1 MRSISRSDKNGSRRA
16 KRASLKYRE
25 PLSKRQE
32 VLMLPPLAQ
41 QPLSWESSVVGNLSQ
56 QQPTPSICSRLK
68 KGTWTD
74 EEDRT
79 LVDYICKHGEVN
91 WNTVEKESGFN
102 LCMKS
107 SCKLCWINHLRPDLK
122 KGPIT
127 AADEIE
133 TIVLF
138 NASIANKWSRIA
150 EEETNTTQAPNL
162 NNTVDEAHNLN
173 KFTPV
178 VEPKRYPIIGIKKCR
193 FRDPKGLFR
202 DPERVVSG
210 PESMVSGPKMIVW
223 DPIGSFRDP
232 KWWFHDPNVWFL
244 DQEMQVSGP

>member
-41 QPLSWESSVVGNLSQ
+41 QPPSWESSVVCVGNLSQ

-150 EEETNTTQAPNL
+150 EEVT
-162 NNTVDEAHNLN
+162 
-173 KFTPV
+173 
-178 VEPKRYPIIGIKKCR
+178 
-193 FRDPKGLFR
+193 
-202 DPERVVSG
+202 
-210 PESMVSGPKMIVW
+210 
-223 DPIGSFRDP
+223 
-232 KWWFHDPNVWFL
+232 
-244 DQEMQVSGP
+244 

>member
-1 MRSISRSDKNGSRRA
+1 MNKKFWI
-16 KRASLKYRE
+16 E
-25 PLSKRQE
+25 
-32 VLMLPPLAQ
+32 
-41 QPLSWESSVVGNLSQ
+41 
-56 QQPTPSICSRLK
+56 

-91 WNTVEKESGFN
+91 WNTVEKESGLN

-150 EEETNTTQAPNL
+150 EEETSTTQAPNL
-162 NNTVDEAHNLN
+162 NNTVDEALNLN

-178 VEPKRYPIIGIKKCR
+178 VEPKSYPIIGIKNVDFETQEGCFGTPKGW
-193 FRDPKGLFR
+193 FRDLK
-202 DPERVVSG
+202 
-210 PESMVSGPKMIVW
+210 
-223 DPIGSFRDP
+223 
-232 KWWFHDPNVWFL
+232 VWFL
-244 DQEMQVSGP
+244 EQK